1 MMEEVSAPIKD
12 CAFSRECCDVRI
24 GKNTFKGD
32 LRNYK
37 IHFENERVKCDVTLS
52 GLSEIFPKTASGS
65 RCTSDLMKTYKRK
78 GI

>member
-1 MMEEVSAPIKD
+1 MEEVSAPIKD

-37 IHFENERVKCDVTLS
+37 IHFENERVNCDVTLS
-52 GLSEIFPKTASGS
+52 GLAEKISEN
-65 RCTSDLMKTYKRK
+65 
-78 GI
+78 GIREQMYFGLDENV